1 MTIYSRKLNKYI
13 IYAITDRKRRNNQKK
28 IQRKETFS
36 IKPFIATHT
45 NDPNEPPF
53 LILNFLTVIQFLMIL
68 QSLELFYSYSSHFIR
83 NAVDIRKI

>member
-36 IKPFIATHT
+36 IKPFIAAHK

-68 QSLELFYSYSSHFIR
+68 QSLELFNSYSSNFIR